1 MTPHPASDCDD
12 PQEPTCI
19 TIKHTI
25 WLCAVLC
32 ALVLLALTPRLAR
45 AAQDAKSPELSATF
59 EARLAHHQ
67 PYRPCA
73 IPARSCHLNKA
84 A

>member
-1 MTPHPASDCDD
+1 MTSHPASDCDD

-45 AAQDAKSPELSATF
+45 AADRKSVV
-59 EARLAHHQ
+59 
-67 PYRPCA
+67 
-73 IPARSCHLNKA
+73 
-84 A
+84 